1 VTSWSSMGPSSMGWR
16 TAGSVGADC
25 GVFALIVLFT
35 VVAMW
40 GISDWRGVGCF
51 VLVCCCCH
59 VGKNE
64 RKTRRQKTN
73 EKKTNK
79 KRKNAKKIGAPVGE
93 ADAD

>member
-1 VTSWSSMGPSSMGWR
+1 MGPSSVGWR

-25 GVFALIVLFT
+25 GVVALIVLIVLIVLFT

-51 VLVCCCCH
+51 VLVCCYCH

-64 RKTRRQKTN
+64 R
-73 EKKTNK
+73 
-79 KRKNAKKIGAPVGE
+79 GAR
-93 ADAD
+93 